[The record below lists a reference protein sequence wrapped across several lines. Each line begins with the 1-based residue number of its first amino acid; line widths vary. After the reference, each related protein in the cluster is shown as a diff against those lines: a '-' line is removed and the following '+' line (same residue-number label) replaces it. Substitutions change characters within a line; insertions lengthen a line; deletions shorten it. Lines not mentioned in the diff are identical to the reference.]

1 MGVGSRVSG
10 LTRVMPVSANKVV
23 YCGDCGLYTS

>member
-10 LTRVMPVSANKVV
+10 LTRVMPALVDEVE
-23 YCGDCGLYTS
+23 YCGDCGMYTS

>member
-10 LTRVMPVSANKVV
+10 LTRVIPALADEVE
-23 YCGDCGLYTS
+23 YCGDCGMYTW

>member
-10 LTRVMPVSANKVV
+10 LTRVMPALADEVE
-23 YCGDCGLYTS
+23 YRGDCGM